1 MDIDIRPIV
10 QDEFPAY
17 LRATARAF
25 GGHALDEYIER
36 YAKVFIPGRW
46 IGAFQ
51 GSDLVGGASSVPSS
65 IGVEGAALPVAAV
78 EDVTVLPTHTRRGI
92 MTRMIDHQFRDLF
105 ERGEPIAA
113 LWASESIIYGRFGY
127 GVGSF
132 HEQWK
137 ISRPH
142 AAFLRPVASP
152 GAVEFVTPR
161 EAAAL
166 FPDVFRRAIQ
176 GRPASIDR
184 PQVMWEAVLA
194 DPERDREGASAF
206 FHVVYRN
213 GGVAEGYAVYRTR
226 KGVLSIWETM
236 SATDTAY
243 AALWQYLFGVD
254 LINAI
259 EAYKRP
265 VDDPL
270 PWMLADPRRLER
282 RPTQALWVRLVD
294 AAHALEGRRYMRHGR
309 LVMEVEDQFCPWNH
323 GRYELD
329 CGPDG
334 ARVKRSSA
342 SADLAISVADLA
354 ACYMGSVRPSALAH
368 AGRLEERTD
377 GAAARADAMFATRLA
392 PWCPYAF

>member
-25 GGHALDEYIER
+25 GGHARDEDIGR
-36 YAKVFIPGRW
+36 YATAFIPGRW
-46 IGAFQ
+46 VGAYQ
-51 GSDLVGGASSVPSS
+51 GSELVGGVSSVPCS
-65 IGVEGAALPVAAV
+65 IGVEGGAMPAAAV
-78 EDVTVLPTHTRRGI
+78 EDVTVQPTHTRRGI
-92 MTRMIDHQFRDLF
+92 MTQMMDYQLRDLH

-142 AAFLRPVASP
+142 TGFLRPVAGP
-152 GAVEFVTPR
+152 GAVEFVTPG

-166 FPDVFRRAIQ
+166 FPGVFRRAIQ
-176 GRPASIDR
+176 GRPASVDR
-184 PQVMWEAVLA
+184 PQVKWEAVLA
-194 DPERDREGASAF
+194 NPEREREGASAF
-206 FHVVYRN
+206 FHVVCRN
-213 GGVAEGYAVYRTR
+213 GGVAEGYAAYRTR
-226 KGVLSIWETM
+226 KGVLGVWETM
-236 SATDTAY
+236 SVTDAAH

-254 LINAI
+254 LINLI

-270 PWMLADPRRLER
+270 PWMLTDPRRLER
-282 RPTQALWVRLVD
+282 RPSEALWVRLLD
-294 AAHALEGRRYMRHGR
+294 AARALEGRRYMSLGR
-309 LVMEVEDQFCPWNH
+309 LVLEVEDRSCPWNH

-329 CGPDG
+329 GGPEG
-334 ARVKRSSA
+334 ATVKRSREA
-342 SADLAISVADLA
+342 ADLVISVADLA
-354 ACYMGSVRPSALAH
+354 SCYMGSVRPSALAQ
-368 AGRLEERTD
+368 AGRVEERTP
-377 GAAARADAMFATRLA
+377 GSAARADAMFATRLA

>member
-25 GGHALDEYIER
+25 GGHARDEDIGR
-36 YAKVFIPGRW
+36 YATAFIPGRW
-46 IGAFQ
+46 VGAYQ
-51 GSDLVGGASSVPSS
+51 GSELVGGVSSVPCS
-65 IGVEGAALPVAAV
+65 IGVEGGAMPAAAV
-78 EDVTVLPTHTRRGI
+78 EDVTVQPTHTRRGI
-92 MTRMIDHQFRDLF
+92 MTQMMDYQLRDLH

-142 AAFLRPVASP
+142 TAFLRPAASP
-152 GAVEFVTPR
+152 GAVEFVSPTD
-161 EAAAL
+161 AAAL
-166 FPDVFRRAIQ
+166 FPGVFRRAIQ

-184 PQVMWEAVLA
+184 PQISWEAVLA
-194 DPERDREGASAF
+194 DQERDREGASAF

-213 GGVAEGYAVYRTR
+213 GGVAEGYAAYRTR
-226 KGVLSIWETM
+226 KGVLGVWETM
-236 SATDTAY
+236 SVTDAAH

-254 LINAI
+254 LINLI

-270 PWMLADPRRLER
+270 PWMLTDPRRLER
-282 RPTQALWVRLVD
+282 RPSEALWVRLLD
-294 AAHALEGRRYMRHGR
+294 AARALEGRRYMSLGR
-309 LVMEVEDQFCPWNH
+309 LVLEVEDRSCPWNH

-329 CGPDG
+329 GGPEG
-334 ARVKRSSA
+334 ATVKRSREA
-342 SADLAISVADLA
+342 ADLVISVADLA
-354 ACYMGSVRPSALAH
+354 SCYMGSVRPSALAQ
-368 AGRLEERTD
+368 AGRVEERTP
-377 GAAARADAMFATRLA
+377 GSAARADAMFATRLA